1 MTESDFFLQ
10 LEGRITRECS
20 GMRDPKLRRFW
31 CDGFI
36 PEEFEVVGKR
46 SRITGRVWIDD
57 GNGRQTCWNFALLLG
72 DKALNREKIRWDE
85 MLPGEDVTGW
95 LFVDFHTKFMKV
107 HPAAAHPDPESQ
119 RS

>member
-1 MTESDFFLQ
+1 MTEFEFFLH
-10 LEGRITRECS
+10 LERRITREFG
-20 GMRDPKLRRFW
+20 GMRDPQLQRFW

-57 GNGRQTCWNFALLLG
+57 GNRHQTCWNFALLLG
-72 DKALNREKIRWDE
+72 DKALNREEVPWNQ

-95 LFVDFHTKFMKV
+95 LFMDFQTKFMKI
-107 HPAAAHPDPESQ
+107 HPAAAHADGNL
-119 RS
+119 